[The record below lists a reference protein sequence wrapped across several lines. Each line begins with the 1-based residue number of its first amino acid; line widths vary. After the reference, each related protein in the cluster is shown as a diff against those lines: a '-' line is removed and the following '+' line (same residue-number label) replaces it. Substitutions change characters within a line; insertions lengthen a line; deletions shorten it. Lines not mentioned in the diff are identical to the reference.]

1 MHPNRR
7 SSSRAPSSLSP
18 PAYDANPWSYDAA
31 SAPPGANAHQYTLPA
46 NDRTPLLPQSPSPS
60 RLKEKL
66 KTWTPF
72 SVLITFMLFI
82 LGLCVAWEWMQP
94 SPEAALDPATRA
106 RMRREWDKE
115 IKGHETARAEWEAE
129 HQAIRRAWVAEV
141 AAHETVR
148 AEWKA
153 EHAALVTMR
162 ERLVHD
168 KEAWE
173 AEKRADEQRKEKEQE
188 RLRASFYWEDLRAE
202 QRCLRYGARRYSA
215 RVANVPREYDPV
227 QACKET
233 AVEIHGVEILSPTQC
248 EDKGC
253 GGVFGH
259 WTVDYL
265 EPTCK
270 PHFDDFNDKG
280 CTSPGSGRRHIESR
294 LWNLQSGDD
303 WSDMCSTT
311 PATFRGLHFD
321 SPEICENW
329 GIRGVWG
336 YWNIEDPACL

>member
-1 MHPNRR
+1 MYPNVR
-7 SSSRAPSSLSP
+7 SSGRVPSSSP
-18 PAYDANPWSYDAA
+18 PAYDANPWSYSAPG
-31 SAPPGANAHQYTLPA
+31 APPGANARQHTLPV
-46 NDRTPLLPQSPSPS
+46 NDHTPLLPQSPSPP
-60 RLKEKL
+60 RLKENS
-66 KTWTPF
+66 KTWSPL
-72 SVLITFMLFI
+72 SVFIAFMLFI
-82 LGLCVAWEWMQP
+82 LGVVVAAEWMQR

-115 IKGHETARAEWEAE
+115 IKGHE
-129 HQAIRRAWVAEV
+129 AIRQAWVTEV
-141 AAHETVR
+141 AAHETAR
-148 AEWKA
+148 ADWEA

-162 ERLVHD
+162 EQLVRD

-173 AEKRADEQRKEKEQE
+173 AEKRADERRKEEEQE

-202 QRCLRYGARRYSA
+202 QRCLRHGARQYKA

-233 AVEIHGVEILSPTQC
+233 AVEIHGVEIPSPTQC

-265 EPTCK
+265 EPTCIT
-270 PHFDDFNDKG
+270 HFDEFNDKG
-280 CTSPGSGRRHIESR
+280 CTSPGSGRRRIESR

-303 WSDMCSTT
+303 WRDMCSTT
-311 PATFRGLHFD
+311 PANFRGLHLG

-329 GIRGVWG
+329 GISGVWG
-336 YWNIEDPACL
+336 FWNIEDPACL

>member
-1 MHPNRR
+1 MPRNGLRRPAPNLQKQADFLD
-7 SSSRAPSSLSP
+7 SFHVWSCRAP
-18 PAYDANPWSYDAA
+18 PAYDANFPFSYHAA
-31 SAPPGANAHQYTLPA
+31 SAPPGANAHQHTLSA
-46 NDRTPLLPQSPSPS
+46 NDRTPLLPQSSSPS
-60 RLKEKL
+60 RLKENL
-66 KTWTPF
+66 KTWSPL
-72 SVLITFMLFI
+72 SVFIVLMLFI
-82 LGLCVAWEWMQP
+82 TGVCVASEWMQR

-115 IKGHETARAEWEAE
+115 IRGRE
-129 HQAIRRAWVAEV
+129 AIRRAWVTE
-141 AAHETVR
+141 
-148 AEWKA
+148 
-153 EHAALVTMR
+153 
-162 ERLVHD
+162 LVHD

-173 AEKRADEQRKEKEQE
+173 AEKRADERRKEEEQE
-188 RLRASFYWEDLRAE
+188 RLRATFYWEDLRAE

-233 AVEIHGVEILSPTQC
+233 AVEIHRVEIPSPTRC

-270 PHFDDFNDKG
+270 PRFDDFNDKG

-294 LWNLQSGDD
+294 LWNLHSEDD
-303 WSDMCSTT
+303 WRDMCSTA
-311 PATFRGLHFD
+311 PANFHGLHLD

-329 GIRGVWG
+329 GMRGVWG
-336 YWNIEDPACL
+336 YWNIEDPACS